1 MGLIII
7 LFLTLL
13 ARTKPENQTCKVIE
27 KAELMEL
34 SRDGDLN
41 IAGVFS
47 ITSTRTLVDND
58 YQAIPYSYCKGLV
71 NAKHANFMLCELLF
85 LRRCDDWVN
94 SQCVCAA
101 PHPVFVDITTE
112 S

>member
-1 MGLIII
+1 MALIII

-13 ARTKPENQTCKVIE
+13 AGTKPENQTCKVIE
-27 KAELMEL
+27 KAELMEF
-34 SRDGDLN
+34 SKDGDLN

-58 YQAIPYSYCKGLV
+58 YQAVPYSYCKGLV
-71 NAKHANFMLCELLF
+71 NAKYGKYMLCVQLF
-85 LRRCDDWVN
+85 LCRCDDWLN
-94 SQCVCAA
+94 SQCLCVA
-101 PHPVFVDITTE
+101 PHPVFVDITTG